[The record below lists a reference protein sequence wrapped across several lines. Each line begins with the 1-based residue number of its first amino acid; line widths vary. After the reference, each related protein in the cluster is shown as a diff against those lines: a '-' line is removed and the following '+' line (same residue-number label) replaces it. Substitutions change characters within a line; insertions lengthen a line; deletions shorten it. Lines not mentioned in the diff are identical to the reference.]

1 MRTFMLGRAD
11 FRILMAAMTFFGLL
25 VVLLLP
31 EGCFDPSLMLDRF
44 PVPIPE

>member
-1 MRTFMLGRAD
+1 MSGSAD

-31 EGCFDPSLMLDRF
+31 DGCFDPSLIPDRF